1 MKFTYNHE
9 ETSSLHTALGCTE
22 EEVKSSLKALD
33 DLNDQI
39 MEDIIEN
46 SNLNLTSIME
56 FIDNSELSREDLI
69 LSLGLMMFKQ
79 TSDLLKTMENI
90 EIQN

>member
-9 ETSSLHTALGCTE
+9 ETSSLHAALGCTE
-22 EEVKSSLKALD
+22 EEIESSLKALD

-39 MEDIIEN
+39 MEDILEN

-79 TSDLLKTMENI
+79 TSYLLSNVSGI
-90 EIQN
+90 EIED